1 MRKIKMMEV
10 APGISWIEVP
20 EIDLRVLCGCPAD
33 SVKHLMKR
41 GLIVFTEQDGVKY
54 ELGPNAILLS
64 DVLLQNGEF
73 SNLAEFP
80 VLQMLYRQGMIIPGH
95 PNNNGQKPLLIGL
108 EDQVE
113 AQMQYIYRGNY
124 GLVSREEILETG
136 VDEATA
142 DELMAMKLRFAF
154 GSIRPTEDLLDTRV
168 IDDNTDTVEI
178 MNGVSIRRL
187 EQNVYEFSYQGESA
201 RVDLN
206 LPEGRGYEVPYP
218 LDFHNVKRGYFSV
231 LHSGQGDG
239 WDPRRPSMSSILM
252 FQGKVYLIDVGPN
265 VHENLEA
272 LGISLNEIHGLFH
285 THCHD
290 DHFGGLATLAR
301 SGHRIEYYATPLV
314 RASVTK
320 KLCALLSVEESFFEK
335 CFSINDMVED
345 EWNNIDGLEVRP
357 IFSPHPVETTIMR
370 FRSLWEDGYHTYAH
384 YADIAAF
391 SVVDGMLEEEGRPGL
406 KAETIEKVKRDYLE
420 PANTKKIDIG
430 GGMIHG
436 DIEDFASDESDR
448 IVLSHTAVP
457 YTDRQKEI
465 GSGAPFGAVDDL
477 IPIYQ
482 DYAWRFAIEYL
493 RSYFPSASDYYM
505 RILLNNKVELFNP
518 ESIIL
523 KEGGINSE
531 IYLTLTGN
539 VEMLSAEDG
548 VNCVLYAGTFIGET
562 SGLHKRPSAY
572 TYRST
577 NFVQALRIPSSLF
590 TVFVKQNDLYD
601 ELEEIEGR
609 RELLNRM
616 PLFSEAI
623 SYALKNNIAQSMEMG
638 ECAAGEM
645 ISNEED
651 ALYVIASGELVAT
664 EDENL
669 KLVSADYFGE
679 ACAILESEAVGQ
691 RSFRA
696 VEDVIYYRI
705 PSELLRESPILLWN
719 VMEDC
724 EKMK

>member
-1 MRKIKMMEV
+1 MHMIRKIEV

-20 EIDLRVLCGCPAD
+20 EVDLRVLCGCPAD

-41 GLIVFTEQDGVKY
+41 GLIVFTERDGVKY

-80 VLQMLYRQGMIIPGH
+80 VLQMLYRQGMIIPNH
-95 PNNNGQKPLLIGL
+95 PNNTGQKPLLIGTR
-108 EDQVE
+108 DQVE
-113 AQMQYIYRGNY
+113 AQMEYIYRGNY
-124 GLVSREEILETG
+124 GLVSKEEIVATG
-136 VDEATA
+136 IDEEMA
-142 DELMAMKLRFAF
+142 DEMMAMKLRFAF
-154 GSIRPTEDLLDTRV
+154 GRIQKTEDLLEQLVVEDG
-168 IDDNTDTVEI
+168 DAVEI
-178 MNGVSIRRL
+178 RDGVMIKRVGL
-187 EQNVYEFSYQGESA
+187 NVYELSYKGEA
-201 RVDLN
+201 VQTDLN
-206 LPEGRGYEVPYP
+206 LPEGEGYQVPYP
-218 LDFHNVKRGYFSV
+218 LDFHDVRRGYFSV

-239 WDPRRPSMSSILM
+239 WDPQRPSMSSILM
-252 FQGKVYLIDVGPN
+252 FQGKVYMIDVGPN
-265 VHENLEA
+265 VHENLCA

-301 SGHRIEYYATPLV
+301 SGHRIQYYATPLV

-335 CFSINDMVED
+335 CFSINDLELDV
-345 EWNNIDGLEVRP
+345 WNNVDGLEVRP
-357 IFSPHPVETTIMR
+357 IFSPHPVETTILR

-384 YADIAAF
+384 YADIASF
-391 SVVDGMLEEEGRPGL
+391 SVIDGMLETEERLGL
-406 KAETIEKVKRDYLE
+406 KARTIEKIKADYLE
-420 PANTKKIDIG
+420 PANTKKVDIG

-436 DIEDFASDESDR
+436 DIEDFVNDDSDR
-448 IVLSHTAVP
+448 IILSHSAAP
-457 YTDRQKEI
+457 YTARQKEI

-482 DYAWRFAIEYL
+482 NYSWRYAIEYL

-518 ESIIL
+518 ESIML
-523 KEGGINSE
+523 KEGQINNE

-539 VEMLSAEDG
+539 VEMMNVAEG
-548 VNCVLYAGTFIGET
+548 VNCELYAGTIIGEV
-562 SGLHKRPSAY
+562 SGLNRVPSIY

-590 TVFVKQNDLYD
+590 TVFIQQNNLLS
-601 ELEEIEGR
+601 EMNLLEER

-623 SYALKNNIAQSMEMG
+623 SYALKNRLVHAIEILSVV
-638 ECAAGEM
+638 AGEEV
-645 ISNEED
+645 SNDKD
-651 ALYVIASGELVAT
+651 ALYIVNTGKMVSAQDEQHVLGSADFFGEGVSIEESEGQGEL
-664 EDENL
+664 
-669 KLVSADYFGE
+669 
-679 ACAILESEAVGQ
+679 
-691 RSFRA
+691 RFRA
-696 VEDVIYYRI
+696 LEDSELYLI
-705 PSELLRESPILLWN
+705 PGNLLRECPILLWK
-719 VMEDC
+719 VMEDS
-724 EKMK
+724 EKRR

>member
-1 MRKIKMMEV
+1 MHRIKKVEV
-10 APGISWIEVP
+10 TRGISWIEVP
-20 EIDLRVLCGCPAD
+20 EVDLRILCGCPAD

-41 GLIVFTEQDGVKY
+41 GLIIWTERDGVKY

-80 VLQMLYRQGMIIPGH
+80 VLQMLYRQGMIIPNH
-95 PNNNGQKPLLIGL
+95 PNNTGQKPLLVGNRS
-108 EDQVE
+108 QVK
-113 AQMQYIYRGNY
+113 AQMEYIYRGNY
-124 GLVSREEILETG
+124 GLVSKEEMLATG
-136 VDEATA
+136 LDEETA
-142 DELMAMKLRFAF
+142 DEMMAMKLRFAF
-154 GSIRPTEDLLDTRV
+154 GKIHPTEELLDVRV
-168 IDDNTDTVEI
+168 VEEEAVEI
-178 MNGVSIRRL
+178 FGGVQIRRL
-187 EQNVYEFSYQGESA
+187 SRNVYQVDYQGETVE
-201 RVDLN
+201 VDLN
-206 LPEGRGYEVPYP
+206 LPEGKGYEVPYP
-218 LDFHNVKRGYFSV
+218 LDCHDVRRGYFSV

-239 WDPRRPSMSSILM
+239 WDPQRPSMSSILM
-252 FQGKVYLIDVGPN
+252 FQGKVYMIDVGPN

-335 CFSINDMVED
+335 CFNINDLED
-345 EWNNIDGLEVRP
+345 DVWNSVDGLEVRP

-391 SVVDGMLEEEGRPGL
+391 SVIDGMLEEEGRPGL
-406 KAETIEKVKRDYLE
+406 KQSTIEKVKRDYLE

-436 DIEDFASDESDR
+436 DIEDFAHDESDR
-448 IVLSHTAVP
+448 IILSHSAAP
-457 YTDRQKEI
+457 YSDRQKEI

-482 DYAWRFAIEYL
+482 NYSWRFAIEYL

-523 KEGGINSE
+523 KEGYVNKE

-539 VEMLSAEDG
+539 VEMMNVQEG
-548 VNCVLYAGTFIGET
+548 VNCELYAGTIIGDV
-562 SGLHKRPSAY
+562 SGLNRVPSSY
-572 TYRST
+572 TFRSK

-590 TVFVKQNDLYD
+590 TVFVQQNDLFN
-601 ELEEIEGR
+601 EMAQMEMR
-609 RELLNRM
+609 RELLNRI

-623 SYALKNNIAQSMEMG
+623 SYALKNRLSHGVTTLQCAVG
-638 ECAAGEM
+638 ELV
-645 ISNEED
+645 SNDED
-651 ALYVIASGELVAT
+651 ALYILYQGSLVEQGGGERVLEPADHFGEEAAIIEGEPLGQRHFKAT
-664 EDENL
+664 E
-669 KLVSADYFGE
+669 K
-679 ACAILESEAVGQ
+679 SE
-691 RSFRA
+691 
-696 VEDVIYYRI
+696 IWLI
-705 PSELLRESPILLWN
+705 PGNLLREIPILLWK
-719 VMEDC
+719 VMENSS
-724 EKMK
+724 KGSA

>member
-1 MRKIKMMEV
+1 MRKIKKIEV

-20 EIDLRVLCGCPAD
+20 EVDLRVLCGCPAD

-41 GLIVFTEQDGVKY
+41 GLIVWSERDGVKF

-73 SNLAEFP
+73 SSLAEFP
-80 VLQMLYRQGMIIPGH
+80 VLQMLYRQGMILPGH
-95 PNNNGQKPLLIGL
+95 PNNNGQKPLLIGSR
-108 EDQVE
+108 DQVD

-124 GLVSREEILETG
+124 GLVSKEEIMGAG
-136 VDEATA
+136 VDETQA

-154 GSIRPTEDLLDTRV
+154 GAIRPTEDLLDTRMV
-168 IDDNTDTVEI
+168 EGDTAVEVLG
-178 MNGVSIRRL
+178 GVSVRRL
-187 EQNVYEFSYQGESA
+187 EQNRFEFNYDGETA
-201 RVDLN
+201 TVDLS
-206 LPEGRGYEVPYP
+206 LPAGQGFEVPYP
-218 LDFHNVKRGYFSV
+218 LDFHNIKRGYFSV

-265 VHENLEA
+265 VHENLGA

-320 KLCALLSVEESFFEK
+320 KLCALLAVEESFFEK

-391 SVVDGMLEEEGRPGL
+391 SVLDGMLEEEGKPGL
-406 KAETIEKVKRDYLE
+406 KAETIEKVKQDYLE
-420 PANTKKIDIG
+420 PASTKKIDIG

-436 DIEDFASDESDR
+436 DIEDFAEDESDR
-448 IVLSHTAVP
+448 IILSHSAVP

-465 GSGAPFGAVDDL
+465 GSGAPFGAVDHL
-477 IPIYQ
+477 IPVYQ
-482 DYAWRFAIEYL
+482 NYAWRFAIEYL
-493 RSYFPSASDYYM
+493 QSYFPSASDYYM

-523 KEGGINSE
+523 KEGAINSE
-531 IYLTLTGN
+531 IFLTLTGN
-539 VEMLSAEDG
+539 VEMLSADEG
-548 VNCVLYAGTFIGET
+548 VNCTLYAGTFIGES
-562 SGLHKRPSAY
+562 SGLHKQPSAY
-572 TYRST
+572 TYRT
-577 NFVQALRIPSSLF
+577 NNFVQALRIPSSLF
-590 TVFVKQNDLYD
+590 AVFVTQNDLH
-601 ELEEIEGR
+601 EEMAVLEDR

-623 SYALKNNIAQSMEMG
+623 SYALKNRIAHEMELRRYEQG
-638 ECAAGEM
+638 EVVEATQ
-645 ISNEED
+645 D
-651 ALYVIASGELVAT
+651 ALYIVASGQLKG
-664 EDENL
+664 ENGMHL
-669 KLVSADYFGE
+669 ESGDYFGE
-679 ACAILESEAVGQ
+679 RRAILEQ
-691 RSFRA
+691 
-696 VEDVIYYRI
+696 EDVQRFEAESTSDVYRI
-705 PSELLRESPILLWN
+705 SGPLLRQIPILLWK
-719 VMEDC
+719 VMEG
-724 EKMK
+724 EERH

>member
-1 MRKIKMMEV
+1 MRKIKMIEV

-20 EIDLRVLCGCPAD
+20 EVDLRGLCGCPAD

-41 GLIVFTEQDGVKY
+41 GLIVPSELDGVKF

-73 SNLAEFP
+73 SSLAEFP
-80 VLQMLYRQGMIIPGH
+80 VLQMLYRQGMILPGH
-95 PNNNGQKPLLIGL
+95 PNNNGQKPLLVGSR
-108 EDQVE
+108 DQVE

-124 GLVSREEILETG
+124 GLVSKQEIMDAE

-154 GSIRPTEDLLDTRV
+154 GAIRPTEELLDTRV
-168 IDDNTDTVEI
+168 VEADETVEVL
-178 MNGVSIRRL
+178 NGVTVRRL
-187 EQNVYEFSYQGESA
+187 QQNRFEFSYQGETAS
-201 RVDLN
+201 VDLN
-206 LPEGRGYEVPYP
+206 LPSGQGYEVPYP
-218 LDFHNVKRGYFSV
+218 LDFHNIKRGYFSV

-239 WDPRRPSMSSILM
+239 WDPKRPSMSSILM

-285 THCHD
+285 THSHD
-290 DHFGGLATLAR
+290 DHFAGLATLAR

-320 KLCALLSVEESFFEK
+320 KLCALLSVEESFFGK
-335 CFSINDMVED
+335 CFNVNDMVID
-345 EWNNIDGLEVRP
+345 EWNNVDGMEVRP

-391 SVVDGMLEEEGRPGL
+391 SVLDGMLENEKTAGL
-406 KAETIEKVKRDYLE
+406 KAETIEKVKQDYLE
-420 PANTKKIDIG
+420 PANTKKIDVG

-436 DIEDFASDESDR
+436 DIEDFADDKSDR
-448 IVLSHTAVP
+448 IILSHSATP

-465 GSGAPFGAVDDL
+465 GSGAPFGAIDNL
-477 IPIYQ
+477 IPVYQ
-482 DYAWRFAIEYL
+482 NYAWRFAIEYL
-493 RSYFPSASDYYM
+493 QSYFPSASDYYM

-523 KEGGINSE
+523 KEGALNNE
-531 IYLTLTGN
+531 IFLTLTGN
-539 VEMLSAEDG
+539 VEMLSADEG
-548 VNCVLYAGTFIGET
+548 VNCTLYAGTFIGEH
-562 SGLHKRPSAY
+562 SGLHKKPSPY
-572 TYRST
+572 TYRTT

-590 TVFVKQNDLYD
+590 AVFVKQNDLYEEM
-601 ELEEIEGR
+601 ELMEVR

-623 SYALKNNIAQSMEMG
+623 SYSLKNKISHEMEARKIAVG
-638 ECAAGEM
+638 DL
-645 ISNEED
+645 ISDDED
-651 ALYVIASGELVAT
+651 ALYIVSSGV
-664 EDENL
+664 L
-669 KLVSADYFGE
+669 KAAGSEVQLGVADYFGE
-679 ACAILESEAVGQ
+679 ERSILERDPAAVRQ
-691 RSFRA
+691 YEV
-696 VEDVIYYRI
+696 VEEGELYLI
-705 PSELLRESPILLWN
+705 PGELVREIPILLWK
-719 VMEDC
+719 VMEGL
-724 EKMK
+724 EKQS